1 MALVIRD
8 FDSTINGEINQT
20 RMQVPVITT
29 PHRVIVRILLVR
41 GQFRLRNFYID
52 SYPLKKR
59 KKPWG
64 THTATKGSHSIM

>member
-8 FDSTINGEINQT
+8 FDSTIYGEIKQT

-41 GQFRLRNFYID
+41 GQF
-52 SYPLKKR
+52 
-59 KKPWG
+59 
-64 THTATKGSHSIM
+64 T